1 MQHRQDLSTLKFL
14 LKPMLIPF
22 CIGVING
29 DESRCL
35 WGWRMCISVLSIT
48 TIDFVAQLSGE
59 REEEALNWL
68 FNTGRL
74 CGSNAM

>member
-1 MQHRQDLSTLKFL
+1 MQHRQDLSTVKSLVKT
-14 LKPMLIPF
+14 MLIPF
-22 CIGVING
+22 CVCVING
-29 DESRCL
+29 DESRSL

-59 REEEALNWL
+59 RKEEALNWL
-68 FNTGRL
+68 LNTGRV